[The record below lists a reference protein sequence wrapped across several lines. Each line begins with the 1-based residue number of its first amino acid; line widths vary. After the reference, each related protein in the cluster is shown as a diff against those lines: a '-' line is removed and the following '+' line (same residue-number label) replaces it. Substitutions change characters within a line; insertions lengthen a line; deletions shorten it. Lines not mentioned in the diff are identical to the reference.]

1 MPYIIEALREDLEH
15 PLSML
20 KYEIN
25 KLSLSRDG
33 QDAVDGMLNYVITSL
48 LDTYDL
54 RGHPRYK
61 NINSAI
67 GVLECV
73 KLELYRRL
81 AGPYED
87 RAIAK
92 NGDIPMYML

>member
-1 MPYIIEALREDLEH
+1 MPYIKQELRDDLDNAIARLE
-15 PLSML
+15 
-20 KYEIN
+20 YEIN
-25 KLSLSRDG
+25 KLSLTKEG
-33 QDAVDGMLNYVITSL
+33 QDSVDGMLNYCITNL
-48 LDTYDL
+48 LDVYEL
-54 RGHPRYK
+54 KFKPRYK

-87 RAIAK
+87 KAISK